1 MKRFAQLQEAGNN
14 LSLRLSLRLAA
25 LTALILGSM
34 QSASAATG
42 ATAAPGTIDASVS
55 NIMDFLTGPTMIT
68 VVTIAVALA
77 GLSIIFSERMGDNA
91 GKFGKIVLGGALLL
105 SAPQIMAMLGF
116 TAATL

>member
-1 MKRFAQLQEAGNN
+1 M
-14 LSLRLSLRLAA
+14 SRLSRFQRAANDINMRLSMRLAV
-25 LTALILGSM
+25 LLGLIFASM

-42 ATAAPGTIDASVS
+42 STAAPGTIDASVS

-105 SAPQIMAMLGF
+105 SAPQIMGMLGF